1 MRKIEL
7 SPLDQQV
14 LENQL
19 RRSIRACHEAIA
31 RCNHAGDYKG
41 INYIRE
47 VKLKPLTNRLRD
59 VRRGYIWE

>member
-19 RRSIRACHEAIA
+19 RRSIRECAKAIA
-31 RCNHAGDYKG
+31 RCNHVGDYKG

-47 VKLKPLTNRLRD
+47 VKLKPLTNRLKD
-59 VRRGYIWE
+59 VRHGYIWE